1 MSHIELEKVM
11 RTKNN
16 SLFDKITEYVDAY
29 FDNNGRSP
37 TTREIESAIKFS
49 RQTVHRYLKV
59 MSEQGEIEY
68 DGHRSIITP
77 HIRAMLNTTSVQ
89 MGNSIPCG
97 ELSDVAQNEIE
108 NIRLPKEITGEGEFF
123 LLRANGTSMINVGI
137 DDGDLVLIRKQ
148 ESAIDGKIVAFLY
161 DNEQTTLKRLKYK
174 DDAIYLCPENDSM
187 QPIVIRGEDRAKLR
201 IQGVA
206 TGIIKKIEGV

>member
-1 MSHIELEKVM
+1 M

-37 TTREIESAIKFS
+37 TTREIENAVKFS

-77 HIRAMLNTTSVQ
+77 HIRAMLNTTNVQ

-97 ELSDVAQNEIE
+97 ELNEVVDDE
-108 NIRLPKEITGEGEFF
+108 LKDIRLPKEITGDGEFF
-123 LLRANGTSMINVGI
+123 LLTASGNSMIKAGI
-137 DDGDLVLIRKQ
+137 DSGDLVLIKKQ
-148 ESAIDGKIVAFLY
+148 SHEPANGKIVAFLY
-161 DNEQTTLKRLKYK
+161 DGDQTTLKRYK
-174 DDAIYLCPENDSM
+174 REKDAIYLCPENDTM

-201 IQGVA
+201 IQGEAVRV
-206 TGIIKKIEGV
+206 IKELK

>member
-1 MSHIELEKVM
+1 M

-16 SLFDKITEYVDAY
+16 SLFEKITKYVDAY

-59 MSEQGEIEY
+59 MSEQGEIEC

-77 HIRAMLNTTSVQ
+77 HIRAMLNTTGVQ

-97 ELSDVAQNEIE
+97 ELNEVVDSDIE
-108 NIRLPKEITGEGEFF
+108 NIRLPREITGEGEFF
-123 LLRANGTSMINVGI
+123 LLRARGESMIKAGI

-148 ESAIDGKIVAFLY
+148 ESATEGKIVAFLY

-206 TGIIKKIEGV
+206 IGIIKKIE

>member
-1 MSHIELEKVM
+1 MSHIELERVM

-29 FDNNGRSP
+29 FDKNGRSP
-37 TTREIESAIKFS
+37 TTREIESAINFS

-97 ELSDVAQNEIE
+97 ELNEVVDDE
-108 NIRLPKEITGEGEFF
+108 LKDIRLPKEITGEGEFF
-123 LLRANGTSMINVGI
+123 LLKANGNSMIKAGI
-137 DDGDLVLIRKQ
+137 DNGDLVLIKKQ
-148 ESAIDGKIVAFLY
+148 SHEPSNGKIVAFLY
-161 DNEQTTLKRLKYK
+161 DGDQTTLKRYRREK
-174 DDAIYLCPENDSM
+174 DAIYLCPENDTM
-187 QPIVIRGEDRAKLR
+187 QPIVIKGENRTKLR

-206 TGIIKKIEGV
+206 IRVIKELD

>member
-1 MSHIELEKVM
+1 M

-37 TTREIESAIKFS
+37 TTREIENAVKFS

-77 HIRAMLNTTSVQ
+77 HIRAMLNTTNVQ
-89 MGNSIPCG
+89 MGSSIPCG
-97 ELSDVAQNEIE
+97 ELNEVVDDE
-108 NIRLPKEITGEGEFF
+108 LKDIRLPKEITGDGEFF
-123 LLRANGTSMINVGI
+123 LLTASGNSMIKAGI
-137 DDGDLVLIRKQ
+137 DSGDLVLIKKQ
-148 ESAIDGKIVAFLY
+148 SHEPANGKIVAFLY
-161 DNEQTTLKRLKYK
+161 DGDQTTLKRYK
-174 DDAIYLCPENDSM
+174 REKDAIYLCPENDTM
-187 QPIVIRGEDRAKLR
+187 QPIVIKGEDRAKLR

-206 TGIIKKIEGV
+206 VSVIKELN

>member
-1 MSHIELEKVM
+1 M

-29 FDNNGRSP
+29 FDKNGRSP
-37 TTREIESAIKFS
+37 TTREIESAINFS

-77 HIRAMLNTTSVQ
+77 HIRAMLNTASVQ

-97 ELSDVAQNEIE
+97 ELNEVVDDE
-108 NIRLPKEITGEGEFF
+108 LKDIRLPKEITGEGEFF
-123 LLRANGTSMINVGI
+123 LLKANGNSMIKAGI
-137 DDGDLVLIRKQ
+137 DNGDLVLIKKQ
-148 ESAIDGKIVAFLY
+148 SREPSNGKIVAFLY
-161 DNEQTTLKRLKYK
+161 DGDQTTLKRYRREK
-174 DDAIYLCPENDSM
+174 DAIYLCPENDTM
-187 QPIVIRGEDRAKLR
+187 QPIVIKGKDRAKLR

-206 TGIIKKIEGV
+206 VRVIKELD

>member
-1 MSHIELEKVM
+1 M

-37 TTREIESAIKFS
+37 TTREIENAVRFS

-77 HIRAMLNTTSVQ
+77 HIRAMLNTTNVQ

-97 ELSDVAQNEIE
+97 ALNEVVDDELKD
-108 NIRLPKEITGEGEFF
+108 IRLPKEITGDGEFF
-123 LLRANGTSMINVGI
+123 LLTASGNSMIKAGI
-137 DDGDLVLIRKQ
+137 DSGDLVLIKKQ
-148 ESAIDGKIVAFLY
+148 SHEPANGKIVAFLY
-161 DNEQTTLKRLKYK
+161 DGDQTTLKRYK
-174 DDAIYLCPENDSM
+174 REKDAIYLCPENDTM
-187 QPIVIRGEDRAKLR
+187 QRIIIKGEDRAKLR

-206 TGIIKKIEGV
+206 ISVIKNLL

>member
-1 MSHIELEKVM
+1 M

-37 TTREIESAIKFS
+37 TTREIENAVKFS

-77 HIRAMLNTTSVQ
+77 HIRAMLNTTNVQ
-89 MGNSIPCG
+89 MGSSIPCG
-97 ELSDVAQNEIE
+97 ELNEVVDDE
-108 NIRLPKEITGEGEFF
+108 LKDIRLPKEITGDGEFF
-123 LLRANGTSMINVGI
+123 LLTASGNSMIKAGI
-137 DDGDLVLIRKQ
+137 DSGDLVLIKKQ
-148 ESAIDGKIVAFLY
+148 SHEPANGKIVAFLY
-161 DNEQTTLKRLKYK
+161 DGDQTTLKRYK
-174 DDAIYLCPENDSM
+174 REKDAIYLCPENDTM
-187 QPIVIRGEDRAKLR
+187 QPIIIKGEDRAKLR

-206 TGIIKKIEGV
+206 ISVIKKLL

>member
-1 MSHIELEKVM
+1 MSHIELERVM

-37 TTREIESAIKFS
+37 TTREIENAVKFS

-77 HIRAMLNTTSVQ
+77 HIRAMLNTTNVQ
-89 MGNSIPCG
+89 MGSSIPCG
-97 ELSDVAQNEIE
+97 ELNEVVDDE
-108 NIRLPKEITGEGEFF
+108 LKDIRLPKEITGDGEFF
-123 LLRANGTSMINVGI
+123 LLTASGNSMIKAGI
-137 DDGDLVLIRKQ
+137 DSGDLVLIKKQ
-148 ESAIDGKIVAFLY
+148 SHEPANGKIVAFLY
-161 DNEQTTLKRLKYK
+161 DGDQTTLKRYK
-174 DDAIYLCPENDSM
+174 REKDAIYLCPENDTM
-187 QPIVIRGEDRAKLR
+187 QPIIIKGEDRAKLR

-206 TGIIKKIEGV
+206 ISVIKKLL

>member
-1 MSHIELEKVM
+1 M

-29 FDNNGRSP
+29 FDKNGRSP
-37 TTREIESAIKFS
+37 TTREIESAINFS

-97 ELSDVAQNEIE
+97 ELNEVVDDE
-108 NIRLPKEITGEGEFF
+108 LKDIRLPKEITGEGEFF
-123 LLRANGTSMINVGI
+123 LLRARGESMINVGI
-137 DDGDLVLIRKQ
+137 DDGDLVLIQKQ
-148 ESAIDGKIVAFLY
+148 ESATEGKIVALLY
-161 DNEQTTLKRLKYK
+161 DNEQTTLKRLRHK
-174 DDAIYLCPENDSM
+174 DDAIYLCPENDLM

-206 TGIIKKIEGV
+206 ISVIKNLL

>member
-1 MSHIELEKVM
+1 M

-37 TTREIESAIKFS
+37 TTREIENAVKFS

-59 MSEQGEIEY
+59 MNEQGEIEY
-68 DGHRSIITP
+68 DGRRSIITP
-77 HIRAMLNTTSVQ
+77 HIRAMLNTTNVQ

-97 ELSDVAQNEIE
+97 ELNEVVDDE
-108 NIRLPKEITGEGEFF
+108 LKDIRLPKEITGDGEFF
-123 LLRANGTSMINVGI
+123 LLTASGNSMIKAGI
-137 DDGDLVLIRKQ
+137 DSGDLVLIKKQ
-148 ESAIDGKIVAFLY
+148 SHEPANGKIVAFLY
-161 DNEQTTLKRLKYK
+161 DGDQTTLKRYK
-174 DDAIYLCPENDSM
+174 REKDAIYLCPENDTM
-187 QPIVIRGEDRAKLR
+187 QPIVIKGEDRAKLR

-206 TGIIKKIEGV
+206 VRVIKELK

>member
-1 MSHIELEKVM
+1 MSHIELERVM

-29 FDNNGRSP
+29 FDKNGRSP
-37 TTREIESAIKFS
+37 TTREIESAINFS

-77 HIRAMLNTTSVQ
+77 HIRAMLNTASVQ

-97 ELSDVAQNEIE
+97 ELNEVVDDE
-108 NIRLPKEITGEGEFF
+108 LKDIRLPKEITGEGEFF
-123 LLRANGTSMINVGI
+123 LLKANGNSMIKAGI
-137 DDGDLVLIRKQ
+137 DNGDLVLIKKQ
-148 ESAIDGKIVAFLY
+148 SHEPSNGKIVAFLY
-161 DNEQTTLKRLKYK
+161 DGDQTTLKRYRREK
-174 DDAIYLCPENDSM
+174 DAIYLCPENDTM
-187 QPIVIRGEDRAKLR
+187 QPIIIKGSERAKLR

-206 TGIIKKIEGV
+206 VRVIKELD

>member
-1 MSHIELEKVM
+1 M

-37 TTREIESAIKFS
+37 TTREIENAVRFS

-77 HIRAMLNTTSVQ
+77 HIRAMLNTTNVQ

-97 ELSDVAQNEIE
+97 ALNEVVDDELKD
-108 NIRLPKEITGEGEFF
+108 IRLPKEITGDGEFF
-123 LLRANGTSMINVGI
+123 LLTASGNSMIKAGI
-137 DDGDLVLIRKQ
+137 DSGDLVLIKKQ
-148 ESAIDGKIVAFLY
+148 SHEPANGKIVAFLY
-161 DNEQTTLKRLKYK
+161 DGDQTTLKRYK
-174 DDAIYLCPENDSM
+174 REKDAIYLCPENDTM
-187 QPIVIRGEDRAKLR
+187 QRIIIKGEDRAKLR

-206 TGIIKKIEGV
+206 ISVIKKLL

>member
-1 MSHIELEKVM
+1 MSHIELERVM

-16 SLFDKITEYVDAY
+16 SLFDRITEYVDAY

-37 TTREIESAIKFS
+37 TTREIESAVKFS

-77 HIRAMLNTTSVQ
+77 HIRAMLNTTNVQ

-97 ELSDVAQNEIE
+97 ELNEVVDSDIE

-123 LLRANGTSMINVGI
+123 LLRAKGTSMIKAGI
-137 DDGDLVLIRKQ
+137 DNGDLVLIKKQ
-148 ESAIDGKIVAFLY
+148 SHEPADGKIVAFLY
-161 DNEQTTLKRLKYK
+161 DGDQTTLKRYRRER
-174 DDAIYLCPENDSM
+174 DAIYLSPENDTM
-187 QPIVIRGEDRAKLR
+187 QPIVIKGEDRAKLR

-206 TGIIKKIEGV
+206 VRVIKELD

>member
-1 MSHIELEKVM
+1 MSHIGLERVM

-37 TTREIESAIKFS
+37 TTREIENAVKFS

-59 MSEQGEIEY
+59 MNEQGEIEY
-68 DGHRSIITP
+68 DGRRSIITP
-77 HIRAMLNTTSVQ
+77 HIRAMLNTTNVQ

-97 ELSDVAQNEIE
+97 ELNEVVDDE
-108 NIRLPKEITGEGEFF
+108 LKDIRLPKEITGDGEFF
-123 LLRANGTSMINVGI
+123 LLTASGNSMIKAGI
-137 DDGDLVLIRKQ
+137 DSGDLVLIKKQ
-148 ESAIDGKIVAFLY
+148 SHEPANGKIVAFLY
-161 DNEQTTLKRLKYK
+161 DGDQTTLKRYK
-174 DDAIYLCPENDSM
+174 REKDAIYLCPENDTM
-187 QPIVIRGEDRAKLR
+187 QPIVIKGEDRAKLR

-206 TGIIKKIEGV
+206 VRVIKELK

>member
-1 MSHIELEKVM
+1 MSHIELERVM

-37 TTREIESAIKFS
+37 TTREIESAVNFS

-59 MSEQGEIEY
+59 MSDQGEIEY

-77 HIRAMLNTTSVQ
+77 HIRAMLNTTNVQ
-89 MGNSIPCG
+89 MGSSIPCG
-97 ELSDVAQNEIE
+97 ELNEVVDDE
-108 NIRLPKEITGEGEFF
+108 LKDIRLPKEITGDGEFF
-123 LLRANGTSMINVGI
+123 LLKANGNSMIKAGI
-137 DDGDLVLIRKQ
+137 DNGDLVLIKKQ
-148 ESAIDGKIVAFLY
+148 SHEPSNGKIVAFLY
-161 DNEQTTLKRLKYK
+161 DGDQTTLKRYRREK
-174 DDAIYLCPENDSM
+174 DAIYLCPENDTM
-187 QPIVIRGEDRAKLR
+187 QPIVIKGEDRAKLR

-206 TGIIKKIEGV
+206 VRVIKELN

>member
-1 MSHIELEKVM
+1 M

-37 TTREIESAIKFS
+37 TTREIESAVKIS

-68 DGHRSIITP
+68 EGHRSIITP
-77 HIRAMLNTTSVQ
+77 HIRAMLDTTSVQ
-89 MGNSIPCG
+89 MGSTIPCG
-97 ELSDVAQNEIE
+97 ELNEVVDNDVK
-108 NIRLPKEITGEGEFF
+108 NIRMPKEITGDGDFF
-123 LLRANGTSMINVGI
+123 LLSAKGTSMINAGI
-137 DDGDLVLIRKQ
+137 DNGDLVLIKKQ
-148 ESAIDGKIVAFLY
+148 SHEPSNGKIVAFLY
-161 DNEQTTLKRLKYK
+161 DGDQTTLKRYRREK
-174 DDAIYLCPENDSM
+174 DAIYLCPENDTM
-187 QPIVIRGEDRAKLR
+187 QPIVIKGQDRTKLR

-206 TGIIKKIEGV
+206 VRVIKELN

>member
-1 MSHIELEKVM
+1 M

-37 TTREIESAIKFS
+37 TTREIENAVKFS

-77 HIRAMLNTTSVQ
+77 HIRAMLNTTNVQ
-89 MGNSIPCG
+89 MGSSIPCG
-97 ELSDVAQNEIE
+97 ELNEVVDDE
-108 NIRLPKEITGEGEFF
+108 LKDIRLPKEITGDGEFF
-123 LLRANGTSMINVGI
+123 LLTAIGNSMIKAGI
-137 DDGDLVLIRKQ
+137 DSGDLVLIKKQ
-148 ESAIDGKIVAFLY
+148 SHEPANGKIVAFLY
-161 DNEQTTLKRLKYK
+161 DGDQTTLKRYK
-174 DDAIYLCPENDSM
+174 REKDAIYLCPENDTM

-206 TGIIKKIEGV
+206 VSVIKELN

>member
-1 MSHIELEKVM
+1 M

-37 TTREIESAIKFS
+37 TTREIESAVKIS

-68 DGHRSIITP
+68 EGHRSIITP
-77 HIRAMLNTTSVQ
+77 HIRAMLDTTSVQ
-89 MGNSIPCG
+89 MGSTIPCG
-97 ELSDVAQNEIE
+97 ELNEVVDNDVK
-108 NIRLPKEITGEGEFF
+108 NIRMPKEITGDGDFF
-123 LLRANGTSMINVGI
+123 LLSAKGTSMINAGI
-137 DDGDLVLIRKQ
+137 DNGDLVLIKKQ
-148 ESAIDGKIVAFLY
+148 SHEPSNGKIVAFLY
-161 DNEQTTLKRLKYK
+161 DGDQTTLKRYRREK
-174 DDAIYLCPENDSM
+174 DAIYLCPENDTM
-187 QPIVIRGEDRAKLR
+187 QPIVIKGQDRTKLR

-206 TGIIKKIEGV
+206 VRVIKELD

>member
-1 MSHIELEKVM
+1 MSHLELERVM

-37 TTREIESAIKFS
+37 TTREIESAIKIS

-77 HIRAMLNTTSVQ
+77 HIRAMLNTTNVQ
-89 MGNSIPCG
+89 MGSSIPCG
-97 ELSDVAQNEIE
+97 ELNDVVDNDVK
-108 NIRLPKEITGEGEFF
+108 NIRMPKEITGDGEFF
-123 LLRANGTSMINVGI
+123 LLSAKGMSMINVGI
-137 DDGDLVLIRKQ
+137 DDGDLVLIKKQ
-148 ESAIDGKIVAFLY
+148 SHEPANGKIVAFLY
-161 DNEQTTLKRLKYK
+161 DGDQTTLKRYMREK
-174 DDAIYLCPENDSM
+174 DAIYLCPENDTM
-187 QPIVIRGEDRAKLR
+187 QPIVIKGKDRAKLR

-206 TGIIKKIEGV
+206 VRVIKELN

>member
-1 MSHIELEKVM
+1 MSHIELERVM

-37 TTREIESAIKFS
+37 TTREIESAIKIS

-77 HIRAMLNTTSVQ
+77 HIRAMLNTTNVQ
-89 MGNSIPCG
+89 MGSSIPCG
-97 ELSDVAQNEIE
+97 ELNDVVDNDVK
-108 NIRLPKEITGEGEFF
+108 NIRMPKEITGDGEFF
-123 LLRANGTSMINVGI
+123 LLSAKGMSMINVGI
-137 DDGDLVLIRKQ
+137 DDGDLVLIKKQ
-148 ESAIDGKIVAFLY
+148 SHEPANGKIVAFLY
-161 DNEQTTLKRLKYK
+161 DGDQTTLKRYRREK
-174 DDAIYLCPENDSM
+174 DAIYLCPENDTM
-187 QPIVIRGEDRAKLR
+187 QPIVIKGEDRAKLR

-206 TGIIKKIEGV
+206 VSVIKKLN

>member
-1 MSHIELEKVM
+1 MSHIELERVM

-29 FDNNGRSP
+29 FDKNGRSP
-37 TTREIESAIKFS
+37 TTREIESAINFS

-97 ELSDVAQNEIE
+97 ELNEVIDDE
-108 NIRLPKEITGEGEFF
+108 LKDIRLPKEITGDGEFF
-123 LLRANGTSMINVGI
+123 LLKANGNSMIKAGI
-137 DDGDLVLIRKQ
+137 DNGDLVLIKKQ
-148 ESAIDGKIVAFLY
+148 SHEPSNGKIVAFLY
-161 DNEQTTLKRLKYK
+161 DGDQTTLKRYRREK
-174 DDAIYLCPENDSM
+174 DAIYLCPENDTM
-187 QPIVIRGEDRAKLR
+187 QPIVIKGENRTKLR

-206 TGIIKKIEGV
+206 VRVIKELK

>member
-1 MSHIELEKVM
+1 M

-37 TTREIESAIKFS
+37 TTREIENAVKFS

-77 HIRAMLNTTSVQ
+77 HIRAMLNTTNVQ
-89 MGNSIPCG
+89 MGSSIPCG
-97 ELSDVAQNEIE
+97 ELNEVVDDE
-108 NIRLPKEITGEGEFF
+108 LKDIRLPKEITGDGEFF
-123 LLRANGTSMINVGI
+123 LLTAIGNSMIKAGI
-137 DDGDLVLIRKQ
+137 DSGDLVLIKKQ
-148 ESAIDGKIVAFLY
+148 SHEPANGKIVAFLY
-161 DNEQTTLKRLKYK
+161 DGDQTTLKRYK
-174 DDAIYLCPENDSM
+174 REKDAIYLCPENDTM
-187 QPIVIRGEDRAKLR
+187 QPIVIRGDDRAKLR

-206 TGIIKKIEGV
+206 TGIIKKIE

>member
-1 MSHIELEKVM
+1 MSHIELERVM

-37 TTREIESAIKFS
+37 TTREIESAVKFS

-97 ELSDVAQNEIE
+97 ELNEAVDDE
-108 NIRLPKEITGEGEFF
+108 LKDIRLPKEITGDGEFF
-123 LLRANGTSMINVGI
+123 LLKAKGNSMIKAGI
-137 DDGDLVLIRKQ
+137 DNGDLVLIKKQ
-148 ESAIDGKIVAFLY
+148 SHEPSNGKIVAFLY
-161 DNEQTTLKRLKYK
+161 DGDQTTLKRYRREK
-174 DDAIYLCPENDSM
+174 DAIYLCPENDTM

-206 TGIIKKIEGV
+206 ISVIKNLL

>member
-1 MSHIELEKVM
+1 M

-37 TTREIESAIKFS
+37 TTREIESAVKIS

-68 DGHRSIITP
+68 EGHRSIITP
-77 HIRAMLNTTSVQ
+77 HIRAMLDTTSVQ
-89 MGNSIPCG
+89 MGSTIPCG
-97 ELSDVAQNEIE
+97 ELNEVVDNDVK
-108 NIRLPKEITGEGEFF
+108 NIRMPKEMTGDGDFF
-123 LLRANGTSMINVGI
+123 LLSAKGTSMINAGI
-137 DDGDLVLIRKQ
+137 DNGDLVLIKKQ
-148 ESAIDGKIVAFLY
+148 SHEPSNGKIVAFLY
-161 DNEQTTLKRLKYK
+161 DGDQTTLKRYRREK
-174 DDAIYLCPENDSM
+174 DAIYLCPENDTM
-187 QPIVIRGEDRAKLR
+187 QPIVIKGQDRTKLR

-206 TGIIKKIEGV
+206 ISVIKKLL